1 MLTNG
6 QASTSWKEIFPQA
19 PHLRLHPEISHHS
32 VESFAV
38 PSPLLDPSEATRIEQ
53 DIAYVTP
60 RIWFNDEAASR
71 HFRG

>member
-1 MLTNG
+1 MLSNG
-6 QASTSWKEIFPQA
+6 QASTSRKEIITES
-19 PHLRLHPEISHHS
+19 PHLRIHREINHHS
-32 VESFAV
+32 VDPFAI
-38 PSPLLDPSEATRIEQ
+38 SSTLLDPSEATRIEQ